1 MMRGRGI
8 PSGIIAPPPRLCNM
22 SHMPQTLL
30 VRQRY
35 YGETN
40 GDDEND
46 YRGGDDGNEHHHVF
60 TEVHISWNNWA
71 QYVLNMIILQL

>member
-1 MMRGRGI
+1 
-8 PSGIIAPPPRLCNM
+8 M

-30 VRQRY
+30 VRQRF

-46 YRGGDDGNEHHHVF
+46 YRGGDGNEHCHVF
-60 TEVHISWNNWA
+60 MEVHI
-71 QYVLNMIILQL
+71 ME